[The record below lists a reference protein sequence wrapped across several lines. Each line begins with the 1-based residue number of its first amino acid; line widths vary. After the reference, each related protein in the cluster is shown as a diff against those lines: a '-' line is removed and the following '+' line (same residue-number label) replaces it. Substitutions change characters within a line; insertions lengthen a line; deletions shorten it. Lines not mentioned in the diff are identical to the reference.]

1 MCLMTHLAVVG
12 MVLAPMLFAVPGP
25 SNEVVLLAAGDIASC
40 ASRGDEATG
49 RLLDQ
54 LDGTIAGLGDYAYPN
69 GSARDYRR
77 CFEPNWGRFKAR
89 IRPAAG
95 NHEYRQRGAKVYFDY
110 FGAAAGDPRTG
121 YYSYNLRSWHIVV
134 LNSNCRIVACAAGSA
149 QERWLRA
156 DLAANGGACTL
167 AYWHHPLFTS
177 GANHGSATETRPLF
191 QALYDAG
198 AEVVLAGHNHNYER
212 FAPQTPA
219 GALDTARGIR
229 QFVVGTG
236 GGSHYG
242 FRRAK
247 RNSEVRDKT
256 AYGIL
261 KLTLRADAYEWRFVP
276 VAGKSFTDA
285 GTAKCH

>member
-1 MCLMTHLAVVG
+1 MPHLAVVG
-12 MVLAPMLFAVPGP
+12 MLLAPILLAGPAPANEAVL
-25 SNEVVLLAAGDIASC
+25 VAAGDIASC

-49 RLLDQ
+49 RLLDHI
-54 LDGTIAGLGDYAYPN
+54 DGTIAGLGDYAYPN

-77 CFEPNWGRFKAR
+77 CFEPSWGRFKAR

-95 NHEYRQRGAKVYFDY
+95 NHEYRQRGASVYFGY

-121 YYSYNLRSWHIVV
+121 YYSYNLGSWHVVV

-156 DLAANGGACTL
+156 DLAANRTACTL

-219 GALDTARGIR
+219 GALDTARGVR

-242 FRRAK
+242 FRAAK

-261 KLTLRADAYEWRFVP
+261 KLTLRADGYEWRFVP
-276 VAGKSFTDA
+276 EAGKSFTDA
-285 GTAKCH
+285 GSGRCH